1 MRWKYDIQ
9 EIDEDIAVPPVS
21 EDGLEPGIGKDVDI
35 APCDLGW
42 DLVTVHNC
50 NFQKFKK
57 SLPLKYGGG
66 TPVSIPVVAE
76 FLFLYE
82 VFLFPG
88 YFFFF

>member
-1 MRWKYDIQ
+1 MRRKYDIQ
-9 EIDEDIAVPPVS
+9 EIDEYIAVPPVS
-21 EDGLEPGIGKDVDI
+21 EDGLEPGIGEDVDI

-42 DLVTVHNC
+42 DLLTVHNC
-50 NFQKFKK
+50 NFQKIQK

-66 TPVSIPVVAE
+66 APVSIPVVAE
-76 FLFLYE
+76 FLFLHE